1 MLLTFY
7 TFINNSGT
15 IFSMNIQIKLAIIAI
30 VVVITLAS
38 LAVSQTNL
46 NSEISTTDNSKL
58 QIVTSAG
65 FLHEFSQ
72 NIGKEKIDSFL
83 LIPMGTN
90 PHDWEPTIRD
100 TERLEKSDMIIIN
113 GLGYE
118 NWVSSLDLSNY
129 QGIIVDTSNGISI
142 EHDEHAKEDDH
153 DGHDDDSHTEE
164 FYEEIASV
172 IEEFEHGHMT
182 ELQSIEAI
190 EEILHEHE
198 GDGHGHGIGAIED
211 IEHLLHEIEDGHIE
225 GSQGLEEIHHL
236 VSGEDVHDEH
246 AKEDDHDGHDH
257 DGQDP
262 HIWLNPVYAQLQAK
276 NIANALSNSDPM
288 NKNYYQSNAEIYIK
302 ELDLLDSKIR
312 TELSGCR
319 TDFITFH
326 DAFSYFAEEYGLTQ
340 HTIVAST
347 DPHGDVTPKTLE
359 KIISTAKKLN
369 IKVIFAEES
378 TSTKTSQ
385 VIADEIGGKV
395 LVLSPLEIVSNEE
408 NYVSKMTQNLDSLK
422 ESLC

>member
-1 MLLTFY
+1 VNL
-7 TFINNSGT
+7 
-15 IFSMNIQIKLAIIAI
+15 QIKLAIIAI

-38 LAVSQTNL
+38 LAVSQINF
-46 NSEISTTDNSKL
+46 NSDISTTDDSKL

-83 LIPMGTN
+83 LIPMGVN

-100 TERLEKSDMIIIN
+100 TEKLERSDMIIIN

-118 NWVSSLDLSNY
+118 TWVDSLDLSNY
-129 QGIIVDTSNGISI
+129 QGILVDTSNGISI
-142 EHDEHAKEDDH
+142 EHDDHTKEDDH
-153 DGHDDDSHTEE
+153 DEHDDDSHIEE

-225 GSQGLEEIHHL
+225 GSHGLEEIHHL

-246 AKEDDHDGHDH
+246 AKENEHDGHDH
-257 DGQDP
+257 GGQDP

-312 TELSGCR
+312 TDLSGCR

-369 IKVIFAEES
+369 ITVIFAEES

-395 LVLSPLEIVSNEE
+395 LVLSPLEIVSDEE
-408 NYVSKMTQNLDSLK
+408 NYVSKMTKNLENLS
-422 ESLC
+422 EALC

>member
-1 MLLTFY
+1 
-7 TFINNSGT
+7 
-15 IFSMNIQIKLAIIAI
+15 MNIQIKVAIIAI
-30 VVVITLAS
+30 IVVISLAS
-38 LAVSQTNL
+38 LAVSQV
-46 NSEISTTDNSKL
+46 SFDSAISTTDDSKL

-72 NIGKEKIDSFL
+72 NIGKEKINSTL
-83 LIPMGTN
+83 LIPMGVN

-100 TERLEKSDMIIIN
+100 TEKLEKSDMIIIN

-118 NWVSSLDLSNY
+118 TWVDSLDLSNY
-129 QGIIVDTSNGISI
+129 QGVLVDTSNGISI

-153 DGHDDDSHTEE
+153 DEHDDDSHIEE
-164 FYEEIASV
+164 FYIEIVNV
-172 IEEFEHGHMT
+172 IEEFEHGHIT
-182 ELQSIEAI
+182 ESQSIEAI

-198 GDGHGHGIGAIED
+198 GDGHGHGTGAIED

-225 GSQGLEEIHHL
+225 SSHGLEEIHHL

-257 DGQDP
+257 GGQDP
-262 HIWLNPVYAQLQAK
+262 HIWLNPVYAHLQVK
-276 NIANALSNSDPM
+276 NIANALSNSDPV
-288 NKNYYQSNAEIYIK
+288 NKNYYQTNAEMYIN
-302 ELDLLDSKIR
+302 ELDSLDSKIR
-312 TELSGCR
+312 VELSGCK

-395 LVLSPLEIVSNEE
+395 LVLSPLEIVSDDK
-408 NYVSKMTQNLDSLK
+408 NYVYKMTENLENLK
-422 ESLC
+422 EALC

>member
-83 LIPMGTN
+83 LIPMGVN

-257 DGQDP
+257 GGQDP

-319 TDFITFH
+319 SDFITFH

-408 NYVSKMTQNLDSLK
+408 NYVSKMTKNLENLS
-422 ESLC
+422 EALC

>member
-1 MLLTFY
+1 V
-7 TFINNSGT
+7 
-15 IFSMNIQIKLAIIAI
+15 NIQIKLAIIAI
-30 VVVITLAS
+30 IVVISLAS
-38 LAVSQTNL
+38 LAVSQVNFD
-46 NSEISTTDNSKL
+46 SAISTTDDSKL
-58 QIVTSAG
+58 QIITSAG

-72 NIGKEKIDSFL
+72 NIGKEKINSTL
-83 LIPMGTN
+83 LIPMGVN

-100 TERLEKSDMIIIN
+100 TENLEKSDMIIIN

-118 NWVSSLDLSNY
+118 NWVDSLDLSNY
-129 QGIIVDTSNGISI
+129 QGVLVDTSNGISI

-153 DGHDDDSHTEE
+153 DEHDDDSHTEE
-164 FYEEIASV
+164 FYIEIGNV
-172 IEEFEHGHMT
+172 IEEFEHGHIT

-198 GDGHGHGIGAIED
+198 GDGHGHGTDAIED

-225 GSQGLEEIHHL
+225 GSYGLEEIHHL

-262 HIWLNPVYAQLQAK
+262 HIWLNPVYAHLQVK
-276 NIANALSNSDPM
+276 NIANALSNSDPA
-288 NKNYYQSNAEIYIK
+288 NKNYYQTNAEIYIK
-302 ELDLLDSKIR
+302 ELDSLDSKIR
-312 TELSGCR
+312 VELSECR

-369 IKVIFAEES
+369 IKVIFAEEN

-395 LVLSPLEIVSNEE
+395 LVLSPLEIVSDDK
-408 NYVSKMTQNLDSLK
+408 NYVYKMTENLENLK
-422 ESLC
+422 EALC